1 MENQYHVEKQLIE
14 LMGARLVSRL
24 SDVRG
29 YLKQDESSIALTVYS
44 GLKSFCLESEMTYH
58 LVFPNFDL
66 FLFSLRKGPLEY
78 SLYEIEGDIDFAL
91 QNILEKVQLLIKESL
106 DELSELEAA

>member
-24 SDVRG
+24 IDVRE
-29 YLKQDESSIALTVYS
+29 YLKQGKSSIACTVYD
-44 GLKSFCLESEMTYH
+44 GLKNFCFESEMTYH
-58 LVFPNFDL
+58 MVFPNLDL
-66 FLFSLRKGPLEY
+66 FLISLRKGPLEY
-78 SLYEIEGDIDFAL
+78 SLYVIEGDIDCAL
-91 QNILEKVQLLIKESL
+91 QNILERVQFLIKESL